1 MTGRSIFQSTPPAR
15 GATRGHRPRCRRQ
28 QISIHAPC
36 EGGDFAHFSDIS
48 LNCCISIHAPCEG
61 GDVGDKI
68 LALTGDIISIHAPCE
83 GGDAE
88 IPVSFVRPSISIHA
102 PCEGGDRQMR
112 YYQSTTNISIHAP
125 CEGGDAV
132 IVIVWLVI
140 NISIHAP
147 CEGGDRWLCATVS
160 RWTNFNPRPLRGGR
174 RLRMI
179 PKLGILRF
187 QSTPPARG
195 ATAPCRKTAHGA

>member
-36 EGGDFAHFSDIS
+36 EGGDSLYRAVAVFSR
-48 LNCCISIHAPCEG
+48 ISIHAPCEG
-61 GDVGDKI
+61 GDGS
-68 LALTGDIISIHAPCE
+68 TGGGTSGKSPISIHAPCE

-102 PCEGGDRQMR
+102 PCEGGDRPPAGSAAHNR
-112 YYQSTTNISIHAP
+112 H
-125 CEGGDAV
+125 
-132 IVIVWLVI
+132 
-140 NISIHAP
+140 
-147 CEGGDRWLCATVS
+147 
-160 RWTNFNPRPLRGGR
+160 FNPRPLRGGR
-174 RLRMI
+174 RRSFSSALT
-179 PKLGILRF
+179 LALF

-195 ATAPCRKTAHGA
+195 ATAKMHSFTCGSLTNK